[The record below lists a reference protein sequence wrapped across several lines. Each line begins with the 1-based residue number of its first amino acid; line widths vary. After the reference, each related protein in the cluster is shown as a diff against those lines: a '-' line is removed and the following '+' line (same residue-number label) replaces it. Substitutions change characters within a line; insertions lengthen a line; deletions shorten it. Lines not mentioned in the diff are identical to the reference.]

1 MKGALGVGERG
12 RKLRCLEDAPSDL
25 FVEIHFGLEGVAE
38 ALLGIDEANGF
49 SKPLA
54 DDSNGFEEVG
64 VVGEDDGAL
73 HGVVEGV
80 EKQSDGEVY
89 IGALFLCLE
98 DIDLHWRGV
107 QREERHLFH
116 ALQKCPQ
123 LNLDFGQGAEGAQV
137 GVLARGFVGVHG
149 VGLDECGEIADSQN
163 LMTREEGLGDCARVN
178 PADAESARGSVI
190 EIESID
196 GEDGFH
202 KKKQGPRLEATAP
215 RPFAEATRRDDLK
228 LWSRNWRP
236 SRNENAWFRRDAEA
250 GEKRARTDGEL

>member
-1 MKGALGVGERG
+1 MKGALGVGERV

-80 EKQSDGEVY
+80 EKQGDGEVY

-123 LNLDFGQGAEGAQV
+123 LNLNFGQGAEGAQV

-178 PADAESARGSVI
+178 PADAESARGSVV

-196 GEDGFH
+196 VEDGFH
-202 KKKQGPRLEATAP
+202 KKSRGRALRQRPRVLSPKLLGGMIRKLGRGIGARQEMKMRGFSEMRRLGKRGP
-215 RPFAEATRRDDLK
+215 
-228 LWSRNWRP
+228 
-236 SRNENAWFRRDAEA
+236 
-250 GEKRARTDGEL
+250 DGW